1 MTDREGELA
10 PEGRTHW
17 KRTAVML
24 VPGVLAVGAVVI
36 ALAQGAMAASFAVSG
51 KNFKVSAEE
60 ITGQG
65 ISSFPSSIG
74 SKDGKGHAVLLAG
87 IKSGTAKG
95 VCLSM
100 KQRLPLVGEV
110 SLLVKSGAQRPI
122 RGENLVVNA
131 DALTS
136 SGGRVT
142 GVQAGRDASTLDAA
156 PGVSGP
162 EGLFGV
168 QAGTALARDV
178 KSTAWASNG
187 GSLTLDKVEIEL
199 SHDGKECY

>member
-1 MTDREGELA
+1 MAVSARELS

-17 KRTAVML
+17 KRTAVLL
-24 VPGVLAVGAVVI
+24 VPGVACVGAVLI

-51 KNFKVSAEE
+51 KNFKVSADE

-65 ISSFPSSIG
+65 ISSFPSSLG
-74 SKDGKGHAVLLAG
+74 DADGTSHPVLLAG
-87 IKSGTAKG
+87 IKSGTARG

-110 SLLVKSGAQRPI
+110 SLLVRSGGDRPV

-142 GVQAGRDASTLDAA
+142 GVQAGRDAATLTGA

-162 EGLFGV
+162 RGLFGV
-168 QAGTALARDV
+168 QASTALARDV

-199 SHDGKECY
+199 SHTGKECY

>member
-1 MTDREGELA
+1 MAARARELS
-10 PEGRTHW
+10 PQGRTHW

-24 VPGVLAVGAVVI
+24 VPGVACVGAVVI

-51 KNFKVSAEE
+51 KNFKVSADE
-60 ITGQG
+60 ITGRG
-65 ISSFPSSIG
+65 IASFPSSLG
-74 SKDGKGHAVLLAG
+74 SADGSGHPVLLAG
-87 IKSGTAKG
+87 IESGTARG

-110 SLLVKSGAQRPI
+110 SLLVRSGSDRPV
-122 RGENLVVNA
+122 RGEHLVVDA

-142 GVQAGRDASTLDAA
+142 GVQAGRDAATLTGA

-162 EGLFGV
+162 RGLFGV
-168 QAGTALARDV
+168 QAATALARDV

-199 SHDGKECY
+199 SRTGKECY